1 MDRTRREFLAVA
13 GIVPIVAMAATA
25 ASAAEPVCYD
35 PAAIGLSQRNRRRA
49 ISFVEQSGDPARQC
63 SLCAFFH
70 AQTGECGTCDM
81 LGGGQ
86 VTARGVCTA
95 FAKKPR

>member
-1 MDRTRREFLAVA
+1 MDKNRRQFLAIA
-13 GIVPIVAMAATA
+13 GLVPIIAITAKA

-35 PAAIGLSQRNRRRA
+35 PAAIPLTQRNRRRA
-49 ISFVEQSGDPARQC
+49 ISFVEQSSDPARRC
-63 SLCAFFH
+63 GVCAFFH

-81 LGGGQ
+81 LGRGQ

-95 FAKKPR
+95 FAKKPE

>member
-1 MDRTRREFLAVA
+1 MDRTRRQFLAVA
-13 GIVPIVAMAATA
+13 GLAPIIAASAKA
-25 ASAAEPVCYD
+25 ASAAELVCYD
-35 PAAIGLSQRNRRRA
+35 SAGINLSQRNRRRA
-49 ISFVEQSGDPARQC
+49 IGFVEQSSDPSRQC
-63 SLCAFFH
+63 GLCAFFH

-95 FAKKPR
+95 FAKKPA